1 MNTQHI
7 SSTDLLAMEQR
18 YRATFVNSLGG
29 FKSIC
34 LIGTK
39 NKSQQSNLAIFNSI
53 VHIGA
58 NPALIGFIVRP
69 DSVERHTLENI
80 LETNYYTINHLNQFN
95 YKQAHQT
102 SARYTREISE
112 FDACGLTE
120 EYLNQFH
127 APFVKES
134 HIKLGLEL
142 KNKIDLVING
152 TILVIG
158 QVVDIY
164 VPENSIEKDG
174 FVNIEKCGTITGS
187 GLDAYYQTNMITRLA
202 YAKPNQSH
210 RVI

>member
-1 MNTQHI
+1 MNSKHI

-18 YRATFVNSLGG
+18 YRAAFINSLGG
-29 FKSIC
+29 FKSVC

-80 LETNYYTINHLNQFN
+80 LETNYYTVNHLNESN

-102 SARYTREISE
+102 SARYPRETSE
-112 FDACGLTE
+112 FDASGLTE

-142 KNKIDLVING
+142 KNKVDLSING

-158 QVVDIY
+158 QIVDVY
-164 VPENSIEKDG
+164 VPENTIENDG

-187 GLDAYYQTNMITRLA
+187 GLDAYYKTNKIARLA
-202 YAKPNQSH
+202 YAKPH
-210 RVI
+210 IAPIVL